1 MEFQRHT
8 YKKFALMQLK
18 GRWRVAIFAAL
29 LSVAISVI
37 FSFTTPTTSITAEDI
52 EYLANSSLQEY
63 FTYLTSNPSSP
74 YSPPVMILSFISMLV
89 GFILEIALV
98 HLFRFYSRSPE
109 PVSISVVFDGLNK
122 WSRGILGGL
131 WRLLWLTIW
140 GLLAIP
146 IAIIIV
152 IPFSLLAGDSS
163 EYALAAIMGFV
174 VIIGFIPMFIKSIEY
189 NFIMFFLAE
198 FPEVGVRKALRLS
211 KLIVKGHRWDI
222 FVTVLSFIGWFL
234 LGAISFGVGLLWV
247 IPYYDMTMTNAYHAL
262 LKDALENQKILPE
275 DLN

>member
-1 MEFQRHT
+1 
-8 YKKFALMQLK
+8 MQLK

-37 FSFTTPTTSITAEDI
+37 FSFTTPTTSFTAEDL

-98 HLFRFYSRSPE
+98 HLFIVYSRSPD

-122 WSRGILGGL
+122 WARGILGGL

-140 GLLAIP
+140 GLIAIP
-146 IAIIIV
+146 VAVIVV
-152 IPFSLLAGDSS
+152 IPFSLIAVNLS
-163 EYALAAIMGFV
+163 ENALVSIMGLA
-174 VIIGFIPMFIKSIEY
+174 ILIGFIPMFIKSIEY
-189 NFIMFFLAE
+189 NFIMYFLAE
-198 FPEVGVRKALRLS
+198 FPEVGVRKALRFS

-222 FVTVLSFIGWFL
+222 FVTILSFIGWFA
-234 LGAISFGVGLLWV
+234 LGAISFGIGFLWV
-247 IPYYDMTMTNAYHAL
+247 FPYYDMTMTNAYHAL